1 MLSDRKRTDRAPM
14 NTAKKRICY
23 FITAALV
30 VLLDQVSK
38 FTISAGFSHEGES
51 ITVIPGVLD
60 FTFVLNEGAT
70 AGMLA
75 DRRWVFMTVSVV
87 AIIAIALYLFF
98 SKNIGSLVG
107 IALSAVAGG
116 GIGNMIDR
124 TVSGAVVDFVDVT
137 CIDIFPFNTVFNVA
151 DIFVCVGCAVFI
163 FAIIRE
169 EVADAKAKKATENA
183 AKCDGTDGCDGGDCH
198 ES

>member
-1 MLSDRKRTDRAPM
+1 M

-23 FITAALV
+23 LATAAFV
-30 VLLDQVSK
+30 VILDRMSKLAVS
-38 FTISAGFSHEGES
+38 AEFSHEGES

-60 FTFVLNEGAT
+60 FTYVLNEGAT

-75 DRRWVFMTVSVV
+75 DQRWVFMTVSAV

-98 SKNIGSLVG
+98 SKNIGFLAG
-107 IALSAVAGG
+107 TALSAVAGG

-124 TVSGAVVDFVDVT
+124 TVSKAVVDFVDVT

-151 DIFVCVGCAVFI
+151 DIFVCAGCAVFI

-169 EVADAKAKKATENA
+169 EVADAKTEKAAEPA
-183 AKCDGTDGCDGGDCH
+183 SKCDGADGCDGGDCH
-198 ES
+198 EK